1 MLVISVILFGLAV
14 LLAVLYAIYVF
25 ADEKYGTIILDKLMP
40 AVSIAIHITLL
51 AIMGMI
57 LWKAFF
63 P

>member
-1 MLVISVILFGLAV
+1 MLVISVILFGLAA

-25 ADEKYGTIILDKLMP
+25 ADEKYDTIILPKLM
-40 AVSIAIHITLL
+40 IMLL
-51 AIMGMI
+51 AIIGML